1 MSRMHLACVV
11 AVVLL
16 GLIAKPAAAEV
27 SNRDAVEQSPAMR
40 SLNREAVEQSAAMRS
55 LNREAVEQSAAM
67 RSLRHIKQG
76 LGYRLASR
84 VSVKRRENN
93 GLKTGKCY
101 RKTGSGQYIPYD
113 CWTD

>member
-40 SLNREAVEQSAAMRS
+40 SLNREAVEQSAAI
-55 LNREAVEQSAAM
+55 
-67 RSLRHIKQG
+67 RSLRQIKQG

-84 VSVKRRENN
+84 VGVKRREIK
-93 GLKTGKCY
+93 GLKAGKCY

-113 CWTD
+113 CWTE